1 MTGIAECSLHLTGKI
16 YSKFI
21 MKIKLVLFMLVC
33 TVCFSCKQQ
42 NPNITK
48 VFITLDSLK
57 FKTYADTIVC
67 DMVVKRNPN
76 NEDILSKNWLTQ
88 LRREAL
94 TDSIFDDV
102 YKGKL
107 LAYDYETQKQL
118 SVDEVKKIESKQKYS
133 RGIVGKYQFQE
144 AWYYD
149 KQNHT
154 FIKKV
159 HSIIFGYEIYDET
172 GFVKGYKPLFKV
184 KF

>member
-1 MTGIAECSLHLTGKI
+1 MKNREFLLLNAVFLSIAI
-16 YSKFI
+16 
-21 MKIKLVLFMLVC
+21 
-33 TVCFSCKQQ
+33 FSCKHKSTEKQIIK
-42 NPNITK
+42 NNVK
-48 VFITLDSLK
+48 FESLEMRS
-57 FKTYADTIVC
+57 YVDTIVC